1 MSLRWDCEFLIFEN
15 GRKMVVVLCCVSAPF
30 SFNSQ
35 VLGHWNWGTIYRGW
49 LGQEDWWLVWRIK
62 GILEF
67 WLWDICTIFFLLSL
81 ALKKMGY
88 LGLRMRDYRLIMK
101 CNGGGK
107 ELLHFLCF
115 FFHFLNKNK
124 IIKIH
129 DMMNKNME

>member
-1 MSLRWDCEFLIFEN
+1 LCEGLRVFWNFDFEIF
-15 GRKMVVVLCCVSAPF
+15 VLF
-30 SFNSQ
+30 
-35 VLGHWNWGTIYRGW
+35 
-49 LGQEDWWLVWRIK
+49 
-62 GILEF
+62 
-67 WLWDICTIFFLLSL
+67 FFLLSL

-115 FFHFLNKNK
+115 FFFTFLNKNK